1 MMVGLRVGKSM
12 SAACQFQEKTEYRDL
27 TRYYF
32 SICNNPLM
40 DRIAAMQ
47 AFIAVAET
55 GSFAVAARR
64 LNLSAPSVTR
74 AVAAIEERIG
84 TLLLHRTTR
93 QVRLTEA
100 GQRYL
105 MDCRRIVAEVEEAE
119 AAAAGDHAEPRGSF
133 SVTAP
138 VMFGRIHVAPLL
150 LDFLDAHP
158 GVSARLALLDR
169 VVDLMDEGFDVALR
183 IAELE
188 DSGLVAIKVGTMRR
202 VICATPDYLARHGEP
217 RKPADLAAH
226 PVILTAPLVNLRE
239 WLLDDPEER
248 GNLQRV
254 VPQARLIVNSADV
267 AVTGALAGRGLTRVL
282 QYQIA
287 PELRAGRLKIILPEY
302 EPAPVPVHLVQL
314 GGRRAPARVR
324 AFVDFAA
331 ARLRHSLA
339 EIAAI

>member
-1 MMVGLRVGKSM
+1 
-12 SAACQFQEKTEYRDL
+12 
-27 TRYYF
+27 
-32 SICNNPLM
+32 M

-55 GSFAVAARR
+55 ESFAEAARR
-64 LNLSAPSVTR
+64 LGLSPPSVTR
-74 AVAAIEERIG
+74 AVATIEERIG

-105 MDCRRIVAEVEEAE
+105 LDCRRIVAEVEEAE
-119 AAAAGDHAEPRGSF
+119 ATAAGDHAEPRGSF
-133 SVTAP
+133 TITAP
-138 VMFGRIHVAPLL
+138 VMFGRIHVAPVL

-169 VVDLMDEGFDVALR
+169 VTDLMDEGFDVALR
-183 IAELE
+183 IAELA
-188 DSGLVAIKVGTMRR
+188 DSSLVAVKVGTMRR
-202 VICATPDYLARHGEP
+202 VICATPEYLAQHGEP
-217 RKPADLAAH
+217 RRPADLADH
-226 PVILTAPLVNLRE
+226 PVVLTAPLVNLGE
-239 WLLDDPEER
+239 WLLDGPGSPGE
-248 GNLQRV
+248 RV

-267 AVTGALAGRGLTRVL
+267 AVTAALAGRGLTRVL
-282 QYQIA
+282 AYQIA
-287 PELRAGRLKIILPEY
+287 PELRAGRLKILLEDY
-302 EPAPVPVHLVQL
+302 EPAPIPVHLVQL

-331 ARLRHSLA
+331 SRLRRTLA

>member
-1 MMVGLRVGKSM
+1 
-12 SAACQFQEKTEYRDL
+12 
-27 TRYYF
+27 
-32 SICNNPLM
+32 M

-55 GSFAVAARR
+55 ESFAAAARR
-64 LNLSAPSVTR
+64 LDLSPPSVTR
-74 AVAAIEERIG
+74 AVATLEERIG

-105 MDCRRIVAEVEEAE
+105 LDCRRIVAEVEEAE
-119 AAAAGDHAEPRGSF
+119 ATAAGDHAEPRGSF
-133 SVTAP
+133 TVTAP
-138 VMFGRIHVAPLL
+138 VMFGRIHVAPVL

-183 IAELE
+183 IAELA
-188 DSGLVAIKVGTMRR
+188 DSSLVAVKVGTMRR
-202 VICATPDYLARHGEP
+202 VICATPEYLAQHGEP
-217 RKPADLAAH
+217 CRPADLADH
-226 PVILTAPLVNLRE
+226 PVVLTAPLVNLGE
-239 WLLDDPEER
+239 WLLDGPGSPGE
-248 GNLQRV
+248 RV

-267 AVTGALAGRGLTRVL
+267 AVTAALAGRGLTRVL
-282 QYQIA
+282 AYQIA
-287 PELRAGRLKIILPEY
+287 PELRAGRLKILLQDY
-302 EPAPVPVHLVQL
+302 EPAPIPVHLVQL

-331 ARLRHSLA
+331 GRLRRTLA